1 MEPAERE
8 LAAVRIAEVHRSRL
22 SVAYPQGPV
31 TLDVSRRTVTS
42 QFAVGDWVL
51 TEPRTHVLIRRLE
64 RRTLLQRRTEGRDVP
79 QLGASNVDT
88 LFIVTSCNADFDV
101 ARLERYLALANQA
114 GTTPVIVLTKADVTD
129 GAVFVH
135 EAIALQRDLPVVL
148 LNARSPD
155 AREALAPWCQ
165 FGQTISLIGSS
176 GVGKS
181 TLVNTLAG
189 LTAEQSQQTGEI
201 REHDAKGRHTTT
213 ARSLHPMLGGG
224 WIIDT
229 PGMRSLHLSDVA
241 SGIEEL
247 FAEITELAPQC
258 RFCNCS
264 HDHEPGCAVQAAVR
278 AGTLPAERVARWR
291 ALNAENISNTP
302 QQSGPRGNK
311 IARKKR

>member
-1 MEPAERE
+1 M
-8 LAAVRIAEVHRSRL
+8 
-22 SVAYPQGPV
+22 
-31 TLDVSRRTVTS
+31 
-42 QFAVGDWVL
+42 
-51 TEPRTHVLIRRLE
+51 
-64 RRTLLQRRTEGRDVP
+64 LQRRTEGRDVP

-258 RFCNCS
+258 RFRNCS

-291 ALNAENISNTP
+291 ALNAENITNTP